1 MCLFEASIK
10 FVVEMENQ
18 LKPDVLTITPRI
30 GKYNVHDNMIIKGVW
45 IFKYYTV
52 CSVLNYL
59 SSLRFEQILWNQA
72 Q

>member
-18 LKPDVLTITPRI
+18 LKPDVLTITLRI

-45 IFKYYTV
+45 IFKY
-52 CSVLNYL
+52 
-59 SSLRFEQILWNQA
+59 
-72 Q
+72 